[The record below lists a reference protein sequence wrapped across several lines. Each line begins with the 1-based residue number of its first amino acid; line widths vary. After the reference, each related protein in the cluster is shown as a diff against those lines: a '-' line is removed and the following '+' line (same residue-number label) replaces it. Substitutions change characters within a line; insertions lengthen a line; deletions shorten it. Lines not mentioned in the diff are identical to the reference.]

1 MKVNL
6 ALEKFKDGASPGGLG
21 SLEAPSTHVHRRS
34 QSTVPISSAS
44 GSLQLT
50 LTGNP
55 PASIGLLFFAYAAP
69 AVVHVRVNA
78 FQSHKTVCTTKAA
91 SECGESCL
99 VSPQG

>member
-44 GSLQLT
+44 GSLQLHR
-50 LTGNP
+50 GRDDP
-55 PASIGLLFFAYAAP
+55 SVKSAS
-69 AVVHVRVNA
+69 
-78 FQSHKTVCTTKAA
+78 KAA
-91 SECGESCL
+91 SLHSGL
-99 VSPQG
+99 AVQ